1 MARSKGS
8 ANLAASLEVLAGAP
22 LDARLVVDTKSDLT
36 TAATYSYVYV
46 GMIVAVKDTG
56 DVYILTDA
64 DFTKT
69 SSWKL
74 VGAGADTG
82 KISYQIVTKDTTT
95 MGATITVN
103 KFVNSVLKSNTDYH
117 YQDVSTPVV
126 IDDNFELSYG
136 DGSTYKFKY
145 ELLRDSEDHTA
156 GYYYAWDYDQS
167 VDITE
172 TFGAASA
179 TSIVKGYYKAAD
191 GKFYVENTYT
201 TEIPGDEDLLYISL
215 DTNILYYYDGS
226 NFVALGAA
234 NTEVLQPGG
243 SYLFANVPA
252 AASGTLGF
260 VYDIQDA
267 FTTTSDF
274 IEGAGHDYPAGTNI
288 YVVNA
293 GTSGLPLYK
302 YDILSGNLDAFQLKM
317 QYAIMPTAS
326 ANLVG
331 SIVQFVGT
339 TDSTY
344 TNGYFYECVE
354 DSSTTPSTYSWEEKA
369 IQAGG
374 GSGSLQQAI
383 TAAIDV
389 GGIKTN
395 DSFPVGTSYDSMWD
409 ALLNPTLNPT
419 FTNPSATLSGTG
431 DKLLEAGSTLVATI
445 TATFIRGSI
454 TPAYGT
460 SGYRSGA
467 ATDYTLNS
475 GVAQA
480 GNTWSETVSAANR
493 TFSAVVNYDAGE
505 QPKDSKGNNYDSPL
519 AAGSVTTNT
528 VSYEFVDALWANT
541 SNIGTIAKLTLV
553 SKSAKQKDLS
563 FPAQTVAN
571 PEVFD
576 VPASWT
582 VTAVQVKNDLSGQY
596 EDASSQFTVTDTTH
610 DDAAGTSVAYK
621 RYTFNLGYGTGARQV
636 RIKWS

>member
-1 MARSKGS
+1 M
-8 ANLAASLEVLAGAP
+8 
-22 LDARLVVDTKSDLT
+22 
-36 TAATYSYVYV
+36 
-46 GMIVAVKDTG
+46 
-56 DVYILTDA
+56 
-64 DFTKT
+64 
-69 SSWKL
+69 
-74 VGAGADTG
+74 
-82 KISYQIVTKDTTT
+82 
-95 MGATITVN
+95 
-103 KFVNSVLKSNTDYH
+103 
-117 YQDVSTPVV
+117 
-126 IDDNFELSYG
+126 
-136 DGSTYKFKY
+136 
-145 ELLRDSEDHTA
+145 
-156 GYYYAWDYDQS
+156 
-167 VDITE
+167 
-172 TFGAASA
+172 
-179 TSIVKGYYKAAD
+179 
-191 GKFYVENTYT
+191 
-201 TEIPGDEDLLYISL
+201 
-215 DTNILYYYDGS
+215 
-226 NFVALGAA
+226 
-234 NTEVLQPGG
+234 
-243 SYLFANVPA
+243 
-252 AASGTLGF
+252 
-260 VYDIQDA
+260 
-267 FTTTSDF
+267 
-274 IEGAGHDYPAGTNI
+274 
-288 YVVNA
+288 NA
-293 GTSGLPLYK
+293 GTVSVPAYK
-302 YDILSGNLDAFQLKM
+302 YDVLTGNLDGFQKKM

-354 DSSTTPSTYSWEEKA
+354 DDSTNPATYSWEAKA
-369 IQAGG
+369 VQAGG
-374 GSGSLQQAI
+374 GSGSLEQAI

-445 TATFIRGSI
+445 TATFSRGSI

-541 SNIGTIAKLTLV
+541 SNIGTIAKLSLV
-553 SKSAKQKDLS
+553 SKTAKQKDLS